1 MEDLPIDGG
10 IMLKLGERS
19 AKVRARAVHFEK
31 DAKTGTSSLVY
42 KTQRLLSKDVDARL
56 ELGRNFFVRHVRP
69 ALEHETALVTAF
81 AKENTVFADLEA
93 KRCFDIDFFEPD
105 FRPAIGP
112 TKLRTV
118 TLFATPDSAISDL
131 WSYMS
136 NIMMEQGVFA
146 PSPED
151 PDLFVVVNVGERRKS
166 TTTSPVSSSVI
177 IPIPSPPP
185 KNPKLSMIDA
195 EILLNSLPLPPATE
209 LVDVSNEDVD

>member
-1 MEDLPIDGG
+1 
-10 IMLKLGERS
+10 MLKLGERS

-31 DAKTGTSSLVY
+31 DTKTGTSSLVY
-42 KTQRLLSKDVDARL
+42 KTQRLLSKEVDARL

-69 ALEHETALVTAF
+69 ALEHETVLVTAF
-81 AKENTVFADLEA
+81 AKENTVFSDLEA

-105 FRPAIGP
+105 FPPAIGP

-131 WSYMS
+131 WSFMS
-136 NIMMEQGVFA
+136 NTMMEQGVFA

-166 TTTSPVSSSVI
+166 TTTSPVSSSMI
-177 IPIPSPPP
+177 IPIPSPPA

-195 EILLNSLPLPPATE
+195 EILLNSLPLPPSTE

>member
-1 MEDLPIDGG
+1 
-10 IMLKLGERS
+10 
-19 AKVRARAVHFEK
+19 
-31 DAKTGTSSLVY
+31 
-42 KTQRLLSKDVDARL
+42 
-56 ELGRNFFVRHVRP
+56 
-69 ALEHETALVTAF
+69 
-81 AKENTVFADLEA
+81 
-93 KRCFDIDFFEPD
+93 
-105 FRPAIGP
+105 
-112 TKLRTV
+112 
-118 TLFATPDSAISDL
+118 
-131 WSYMS
+131 MS

-177 IPIPSPPP
+177 IPIPSPPG